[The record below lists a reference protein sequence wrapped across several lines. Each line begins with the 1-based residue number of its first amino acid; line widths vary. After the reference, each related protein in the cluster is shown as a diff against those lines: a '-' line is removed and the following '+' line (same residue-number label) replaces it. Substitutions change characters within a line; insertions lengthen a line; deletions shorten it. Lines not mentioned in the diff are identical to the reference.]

1 MTTLPQVADSDSPD
15 DSTRQISTA
24 NGINKIINSYII
36 LADQK
41 ASFLIAAGVA
51 APSLL
56 LTALPQ
62 GMVFAAVVYL
72 ASTALFILS
81 VILSMAT
88 IIPRIPM
95 EGNGSVFWGDIATC
109 GDLKTYQKRFDDSY
123 ENGKLQSEYVTL
135 NYYSARILRSKFRC
149 LRFSIIA
156 FVIGSI
162 LGTVSTIMSR
172 L

>member
-56 LTALPQ
+56 LTALPH
-62 GMVFAAVVYL
+62 GMGFAAVVYL

-109 GDLKTYQKRFDDSY
+109 GDLKTYQNRFDDSY
-123 ENGKLQSEYVTL
+123 VNGKLQSEYVTL

>member
-1 MTTLPQVADSDSPD
+1 MSTIPQISDNDFPD
-15 DSTRQISTA
+15 DPTRHISTA

-56 LTALPQ
+56 LSTLPQ
-62 GMVFAAVVYL
+62 GMGFAAYVYL

-95 EGNGSVFWGDIATC
+95 QGTGSVFWGDIATC
-109 GDLKTYQKRFDDSY
+109 GDLQTYQRRFDNSY
-123 ENGKLQSEYVTL
+123 ENNKLKSEYVEL

-162 LGTVSTIMSR
+162 LGTASTLIGR

>member
-1 MTTLPQVADSDSPD
+1 MSTLPKITDNDLPD
-15 DSTRQISTA
+15 DTIRHISTV

-51 APSLL
+51 APSFL
-56 LTALPQ
+56 LTMMPQ
-62 GMVFAAVVYL
+62 GMGFATLLYF

-95 EGNGSVFWGDIATC
+95 QGTGSVFWGDIATC
-109 GDLKTYQKRFDDSY
+109 GDLQTYQKRFDDSY
-123 ENGKLQSEYVTL
+123 ENGKIKSEYVTL

-162 LGTVSTIMSR
+162 LGTVSTTIGK